1 MTLKCLSEGSQ
12 GPIVGYLQDVLRRA
26 EYLNTQPTYAFDEQ
40 TKTAVQQFQK
50 QLGLEPDGIVGAE
63 KMCIRDSANA
73 EPSGRHPHR
82 NC

>member
-63 KMCIRDSANA
+63 TWEAFYRTLRAILLTL
-73 EPSGRHPHR
+73 
-82 NC
+82 